1 MICVP
6 GEETRRKENE
16 TMASYTLEDV
26 ELLRKKSGISYEE
39 AISLLDYHNG
49 DVARVLADLEKK
61 GRLKEESFTRTA
73 EPRTEITKN
82 GGSKVLNFIQ
92 KMYRTRIKVKKGET
106 TIVNLSVLFMALAVL
121 IFSPHLAIL
130 SLLLG
135 LILGYRITIDK
146 DDEAF
151 REDKVDV
158 LVKNAAENVKQA
170 VSGISREIGNA
181 VEKKKAE
188 GQAAAEKTRAASEEG
203 KARKQAAADPA
214 KESAPC
220 IVVTPAPE
228 KDMNAELV
236 KELEKQE
243 KGPDVPVMQV
253 PVRTE
258 STDGNVEVYEDTNG
272 YHTASIG

>member
-1 MICVP
+1 
-6 GEETRRKENE
+6 
-16 TMASYTLEDV
+16 MASYTLEDV

-39 AISLLDYHNG
+39 AISMLDYHNG
-49 DVARVLADLEKK
+49 DVARALADLEKK
-61 GRLKEESFTRTA
+61 GRLKEEGFTRTA
-73 EPRTEITKN
+73 EPKNEITKN
-82 GGSKVLNFIQ
+82 GGSKVLNFIR
-92 KMYRTRIKVKKGET
+92 KLYRTRIKVKKGET

-121 IFSPHLAIL
+121 IFSPHLAIV

-151 REDKVDV
+151 REEKVDV

-188 GQAAAEKTRAASEEG
+188 GQATAEQARASAGNEKTRKETAA
-203 KARKQAAADPA
+203 RPA
-214 KESAPC
+214 KEAAPR

-236 KELEKQE
+236 EELEKQD

-253 PVRTE
+253 PVRAE
-258 STDGNVEVYEDTNG
+258 STDGNVEVFEDSNG

>member
-1 MICVP
+1 MHVS
-6 GEETRRKENE
+6 GEETRRKEIG

-26 ELLRKKSGISYEE
+26 ELLRRKSGISYEE
-39 AISLLDYHNG
+39 AISLLDYHSG
-49 DVARVLADLEKK
+49 DVARVLADLEKN
-61 GRLKEESFTRTA
+61 GRLKEEAAVQATVRK
-73 EPRTEITKN
+73 TEERKVE
-82 GGSKVLNFIQ
+82 GSKVMSIIQ
-92 KMYRTRIKVKKGET
+92 KLYRTRFKVKKGET

-121 IFSPHLAIL
+121 LFSPHLAIL
-130 SLLLG
+130 SLVLG

-151 REDKVDV
+151 REEKVDV

-188 GQAAAEKTRAASEEG
+188 TRANTNTNTNSTP
-203 KARKQAAADPA
+203 KQAPVKAARPA
-214 KESAPC
+214 PESAPR
-220 IVVTPAPE
+220 IIVTPAPE
-228 KDMNAELV
+228 KDLNAELV
-236 KELEKQE
+236 EELEKQE

-258 STDGNVEVYEDTNG
+258 STDGNVEVFEDNEG
-272 YHTASIG
+272 YHTATIG